1 MDRIDVIALNH
12 GTLSG
17 YKRLADYAQRSG
29 PLHLCIDA
37 VVTAGSPGRCCHCCR
52 DGYDA
57 GIVTAAHIV
66 LIVIVVRELRVVS
79 DGRRRR
85 RRLR

>member
-29 PLHLCIDA
+29 PLRA

-57 GIVTAAHIV
+57 GIVTAHIC